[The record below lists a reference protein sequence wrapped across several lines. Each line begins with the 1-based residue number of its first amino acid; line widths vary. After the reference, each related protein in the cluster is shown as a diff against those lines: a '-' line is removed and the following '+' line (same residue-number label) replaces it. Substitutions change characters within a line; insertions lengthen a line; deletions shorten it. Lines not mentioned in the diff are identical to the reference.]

1 MQKKNKKVAE
11 AGEKVE
17 NNDQKEVKEQKQG
30 GEKGEGGGG
39 DGGKKE
45 GNGNA
50 VLLKLDLHCEGCA
63 SKVVKIVKG
72 FEGM

>member
-17 NNDQKEVKEQKQG
+17 NNDQKEVKEQEKQG
-30 GEKGEGGGG
+30 GEKGGG
-39 DGGKKE
+39 GGKKE
-45 GNGNA
+45 GNGNV

>member
-17 NNDQKEVKEQKQG
+17 NNDQKEVKEQQKQG
-30 GEKGEGGGG
+30 GENGAGGGG
-39 DGGKKE
+39 AGKKE
-45 GNGNA
+45 GNGNV